1 MALSKSKITH
11 IFANLSS
18 FLDIVS
24 CNLRDLKVPV
34 FSVTYSY
41 VSSCVFQI
49 EEDLSSLQKKHTNLE
64 NEFDIVNEKYNDGV
78 VKQEAAE
85 KRVTEVRSYC
95 PLFLFLTSCCVYITC
110 ALGMN
115 GM

>member
-1 MALSKSKITH
+1 MGLSKSKITQ
-11 IFANLSS
+11 IFENLSLLMEFVRCS
-18 FLDIVS
+18 
-24 CNLRDLKVPV
+24 LRDLEILV

-85 KRVTEVRSYC
+85 KRVTEVRSYF
-95 PLFLFLTSCCVYITC
+95 PLFLFLTSCCVYITG